1 MATLLSIVA
10 KNQGEMKMMHKKGQG
25 AMEYLMT
32 YGWAILV
39 VIIVGVVLWQMGI
52 FNPSG
57 GTAPGS
63 SGFGS
68 VRAKD
73 WSCSIANGPSVQ
85 WVNGAGEKITV
96 TVPTGASCIDPG
108 DGSTVTAGNT
118 LNASANAIFVCTW
131 GTSTACSSLNPGD
144 RYEFTADLIWEP
156 TAGGISHTESG
167 KVWKAAEA

>member
-1 MATLLSIVA
+1 MD
-10 KNQGEMKMMHKKGQG
+10 KKGQG

-73 WSCSIANGPSVQ
+73 WSCSIVNGPSVQ

-96 TVPTGASCIDPG
+96 TVPTGATCVDPA
-108 DGSTVTAGNT
+108 DGSTVAAAGT
-118 LNASANAIFVCTW
+118 FNASANAIFVCTW
-131 GTSTACSSLNPGD
+131 AAAGSVCSDLNAGD
-144 RYEFTADLIWEP
+144 RYEFTADLSWQP
-156 TAGGISHTESG
+156 AAGGIAHTESG
-167 KVWKAAEA
+167 KVWKATEA